1 MSDSTMRVLL
11 LSQYFPPET
20 GGTSNRMLSVAQGFQ
35 RNGHEVVVVAEKP
48 NHPEGIIR
56 PEYRGGL
63 FEEREYE
70 GIPVIYT
77 WVRARPEKTFI
88 SRILFYVSF
97 MITSVLG
104 ALKAR
109 GSFDVVI
116 ASSPPLFVGLS
127 GWAAARLKG
136 ARFVFDVRDI
146 WPEVAVAM
154 GELTNPV
161 MIRVA
166 EEIEAFIYSQADGIT
181 AVTDS
186 FCEHISRVVGSG
198 TPTQRVM
205 NGTVPD
211 VFDRPEARKPM
222 REALGVEDDTF
233 VVAYAGNVG
242 LAQGLPHIINA
253 ADHLADRD
261 DIEIHIVG
269 SGPVKEELVTLAREK
284 ERGNVRFFD
293 RVPLEEAAAHMA
305 ASDALLVPLG
315 DNPIYRQFIPS
326 KLFDSM
332 AAGRPVLLSVDG
344 EARDLLDEANAG
356 LSYPAENAHALAD
369 AICELA
375 DDRERAKDM
384 GQAGRQFSR
393 SECTRREQADR
404 LVNFVEQ
411 IVAG

>member
-1 MSDSTMRVLL
+1 MRVLL

-20 GGTSNRMLSVAQGFQ
+20 GGPPNRMLSIARGLE
-35 RNGHEVVVVAEKP
+35 RNGHDVVVVAEKP

-56 PEYRGGL
+56 PDYRGGF

-77 WVRARPEKTFI
+77 WVRARPEKTFV

-97 MITSVLG
+97 MVSSVLG
-104 ALKAR
+104 AIKTQ
-109 GSFDVVI
+109 GPFDVVI

-166 EEIEAFIYSQADGIT
+166 ESIESFIYDQADGVT

-186 FCEHISRVVGSG
+186 FCDHISNVAGPG
-198 TPTQRVM
+198 TPTRRVM
-205 NGTVPD
+205 NGTIPET
-211 VFDRPEARKPM
+211 FDRPETRKPK
-222 REALGVEDDTF
+222 RKNLGVEEDTF
-233 VVAYAGNVG
+233 VVTYAGNVG
-242 LAQGLPHIINA
+242 LAQGLPHVIGA
-253 ADHLADRD
+253 AERVADRD
-261 DIEIHIVG
+261 DVEIHIVG
-269 SGPVKEELVTLAREK
+269 SGPVKEQLVALEREK
-284 ERGNVRFFD
+284 QLDNVRFFD
-293 RVPLEEAAAHMA
+293 RVPLDQAAAHMA

-332 AAGRPVLLSVDG
+332 AAGRPVLLSVEG
-344 EARDLLDEANAG
+344 EARALLEEADAG
-356 LSYPAENAHALAD
+356 LSYPAEDAQALAK
-369 AICELA
+369 AIRQLA
-375 DDRERAKDM
+375 DDRERAQDM
-384 GQAGRQFSR
+384 GRRGRRFAY

-404 LVNFVEQ
+404 LVDFVEQ
-411 IVAG
+411 VSGR